1 MGAIPRLRALTRG
14 RLAAVLVAVGAISLG
29 AGATAARAY
38 FIEGSRWPGRTI
50 TYYASAYRKAVD
62 RGGKTWNDAHVGVTF
77 KRVSNKSKANFVI
90 RYDSSVK
97 ACEGISL
104 VGYQGRHVQSWIDL
118 GRGCDREYMIITA
131 THEMGH
137 ILGLGHE
144 THRCARM
151 NASADFPSGTP
162 GHCSYHSR
170 SYWLGHLLKGDDV
183 RGARAL
189 YGG

>member
-1 MGAIPRLRALTRG
+1 MDVLARPRFRLRG
-14 RLAAVLVAVGAISLG
+14 RALAAFGVATLLLLAAS
-29 AGATAARAY
+29 ATAQAY
-38 FIEGSRWPGRTI
+38 FKEGSRWPARTI
-50 TYYASAYRKAVD
+50 TYYASAYRKSAD
-62 RGGKTWNDAHVGVTF
+62 RAAKTWNDANVGVTL
-77 KRVSNKSKANFVI
+77 KRLSSKSKANFVI

-97 ACEGISL
+97 ACEGVSL
-104 VGYQGRHVQSWIDL
+104 VGYQGRGVQTWIDL
-118 GRGCDREYMIITA
+118 GRGCDREFMIFTA

-151 NASADFPSGTP
+151 NPSADFPSGTP
-162 GHCSYHSR
+162 GDCHYHSR